1 MLCTMAGL
9 AIPDRRPGARAFC
22 PRRLILDPAFRPLAI
37 ALAVSVAVVFALLCA
52 LSAADQRLPE
62 AEVRAEVGDG
72 VRG

>member
-1 MLCTMAGL
+1 MLRTMAGL
-9 AIPDRRPGARAFC
+9 AISDRRPGARAFC

-62 AEVRAEVGDG
+62 AQELGL
-72 VRG
+72 RGTIPD